1 MASTRCEFM
10 IAVLFSNRSRAAYAA
25 EAAHRKET
33 YSFTDAWGLPR
44 TWLKGEYA
52 YLAPNAARLLLSRC
66 NLKHDLI
73 EEAGLTE
80 QRLSGLR
87 ALLIPNACHLASE
100 TITRI
105 ERWLAAGNRRLIV
118 TGKTNLPPA
127 MLGLKSY
134 ASARVEGFTGWRW
147 LPGSS
152 FANDDWDKLYV
163 SGFRGFTIQDAE
175 LAAG

>member
-66 NLKHDLI
+66 NLKHEMI
-73 EEAGLTE
+73 EETK
-80 QRLSGLR
+80 LSDEKLAGLR
-87 ALLIPNACHLASE
+87 ALLIPNAGHLTPE
-100 TITRI
+100 TITRL
-105 ERWLAAGNRRLIV
+105 EKW
-118 TGKTNLPPA
+118 
-127 MLGLKSY
+127 M
-134 ASARVEGFTGWRW
+134 ASSA
-147 LPGSS
+147 
-152 FANDDWDKLYV
+152 
-163 SGFRGFTIQDAE
+163 
-175 LAAG
+175 